1 MKKPYEYKLEYGYRN
16 KENNM
21 TLKIDEF
28 TEEKKLKDEII
39 KLKKQ
44 HAERIDKIT
53 KLHKKELMFYV
64 NKLKKADNKA
74 LSFANRIE
82 VLEKLLK
89 LNTEAKEI
97 DRNQPMIWIKIS
109 ELTHAEEIYRLQDL
123 LDRKTEGTHI
133 LITRDNIK
141 SIEAMS
147 DEQLEMAGL
156 MRIKNEE

>member
-1 MKKPYEYKLEYGYRN
+1 MA
-16 KENNM
+16 
-21 TLKIDEF
+21 LKTDEF